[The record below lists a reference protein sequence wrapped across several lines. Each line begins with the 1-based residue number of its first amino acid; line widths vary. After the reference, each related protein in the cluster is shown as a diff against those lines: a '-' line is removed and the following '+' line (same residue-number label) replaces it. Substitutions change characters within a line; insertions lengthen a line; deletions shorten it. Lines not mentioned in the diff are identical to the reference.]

1 MISFKSLEYIL
12 NYEDYYNFRQYN
24 ISSQMDTIFPK
35 DFSSLME
42 PIGLGN
48 PSRDI
53 RLFAL
58 EEPLKIIDEL
68 EFQRFKSE
76 LFDFKRFQSNL

>member
-1 MISFKSLEYIL
+1 
-12 NYEDYYNFRQYN
+12 
-24 ISSQMDTIFPK
+24 MDTIFPK
-35 DFSSLME
+35 DFSSLIE

-53 RLFAL
+53 RLFASREVQWVVL
-58 EEPLKIIDEL
+58 ITVEEPLKIIDEL

>member
-1 MISFKSLEYIL
+1 MA
-12 NYEDYYNFRQYN
+12 
-24 ISSQMDTIFPK
+24 

-76 LFDFKRFQSNL
+76 PFDFKRFQLNLYDKKLKVFNLNSILIDSNLN